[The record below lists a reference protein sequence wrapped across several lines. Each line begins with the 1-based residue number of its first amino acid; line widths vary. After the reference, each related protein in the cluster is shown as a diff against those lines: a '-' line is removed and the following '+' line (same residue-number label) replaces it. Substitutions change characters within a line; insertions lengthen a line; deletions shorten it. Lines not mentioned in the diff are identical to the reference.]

1 MKALNDKLK
10 VFKFDLKLLNFES
23 KFQKVGWFFFQK
35 LSWKVLKSMLKFS
48 NSSKK
53 FTRFFEFE
61 FVDEY
66 FKINFVDEV
75 GLQFEL
81 VV

>member
-1 MKALNDKLK
+1 
-10 VFKFDLKLLNFES
+10 
-23 KFQKVGWFFFQK
+23 
-35 LSWKVLKSMLKFS
+35 MLKFS
-48 NSSKK
+48 NFSKK

-81 VV
+81 VVLEAQ

>member
-1 MKALNDKLK
+1 MK
-10 VFKFDLKLLNFES
+10 V
-23 KFQKVGWFFFQK
+23 
-35 LSWKVLKSMLKFS
+35 SWKVLKSILKFS

-75 GLQFEL
+75 AYNLSL
-81 VV
+81 WS